1 MPEGDLTL
9 AEVLDAVARHFEI
22 SREELVS
29 GRTHREARRVAMY
42 LALKLTKLSFVE
54 IAKRVGGISWKNVV
68 AGARTIEHRMGED
81 RKFAAE
87 VEGIKA
93 VLLSK
98 PSSSS

>member
-1 MPEGDLTL
+1 VPEGDPTL
-9 AEVLDAVARHFEI
+9 NEVLDAVATHFKI

-42 LALKLTKLSFVE
+42 LALKVTKHSFVE
-54 IAKRVGGISWKNVV
+54 IAKRAGGINWKNVV

-81 RKFAAE
+81 PKFAAE

-93 VLLSK
+93 TLVSTQ
-98 PSSSS
+98 SGGE